1 MGGPAPRT
9 GVLVRSNERHQ
20 DTRVLPGMW
29 EAEVGVMCLPAKEDQ
44 GLLATPELRG
54 GQKEPSPGPVR
65 EA

>member
-9 GVLVRSNERHQ
+9 GVLVRSDERHQ
-20 DTRVLPGMW
+20 DTRGLPGMW

-44 GLLATPELRG
+44 GLPATPEPG
-54 GQKEPSPGPVR
+54 GQKGPSPGPVR